1 MDSKYWDEIY
11 LTREPGELGWYEA
24 VPATL
29 DAVIAATSSR
39 SAAIIDVGA
48 GASTLADHL
57 LDAGFGD
64 VTLLDL
70 SATALETTRLRL
82 GATPAVTFLTDDV
95 TSFAPTRQWDL
106 WHDRA
111 VFHFLV
117 DPEHRAGYKA
127 TMRRAL
133 APGAQVVM
141 ATFAPGGPEQC
152 AGQPVAHFDE
162 EALVAEFAGVLDCI
176 ECTTPLPGP
185 PGSDQRPYVMCTFRR
200 SIDAADSGPV
210 EES

>member
-1 MDSKYWDEIY
+1 MNRHQRSIAVGPASGQSSSIKEV
-11 LTREPGELGWYEA
+11 RSFSNRHPGETPLLSEVWSSTRGFEVLGWYEA

-70 SATALETTRLRL
+70 SASALETTRLRL
-82 GATPAVTFLTDDV
+82 GATPAVTFLTGDV
-95 TSFAPTRQWDL
+95 TSLASTRQWDL

-117 DPEHRAGYKA
+117 DPEHRAG
-127 TMRRAL
+127 
-133 APGAQVVM
+133 
-141 ATFAPGGPEQC
+141 
-152 AGQPVAHFDE
+152 QPVAHYDE
-162 EALVAEFAGVLDCI
+162 EALV
-176 ECTTPLPGP
+176 
-185 PGSDQRPYVMCTFRR
+185 
-200 SIDAADSGPV
+200 